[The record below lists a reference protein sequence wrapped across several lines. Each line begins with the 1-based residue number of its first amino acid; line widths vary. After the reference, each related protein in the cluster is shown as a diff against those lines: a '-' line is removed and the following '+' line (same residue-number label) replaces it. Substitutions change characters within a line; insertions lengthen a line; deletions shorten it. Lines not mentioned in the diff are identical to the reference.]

1 MTLGTAP
8 ESFTCEY
15 FYANPQVVY
24 NNNLAPT
31 LSAISACEYWVL
43 DRLPLTS
50 TAATAVTLTWDANSC
65 PAIPQVSDTR
75 VAHFDLTTWQDE
87 GNGANT
93 GTTAA
98 GTVTSAAPVTY
109 FSPFTIGL
117 IPATP
122 LPVEMLNF
130 SGDCAG
136 NAVELKWSTASET
149 NNDYF
154 TIERSTDG
162 TNFSAIGTIAGG
174 GNSTAVLHYHFTDP
188 DAMAGIGYY
197 RIRQTD
203 FNGQFSYGKIIA
215 VDTKDCGNKNLV
227 VIHSFFNGNDLEI
240 DYRHSAAPV
249 TIEVYSQEG
258 KLVGR
263 YSDEETDAD
272 FHIDATGWGKA
283 LYFYRVT
290 DGLTSV
296 SGTLL
301 R

>member
-1 MTLGTAP
+1 
-8 ESFTCEY
+8 
-15 FYANPQVVY
+15 VY

-31 LSAISACEYWVL
+31 LSTIDACEYWVL

-50 TAATAVTLTWDANSC
+50 TAATAVTLTWDGNSC

-117 IPATP
+117 IPPTP
-122 LPVEMLNF
+122 LPIEMLNF
-130 SGDCAG
+130 DGTCHG
-136 NAVELKWSTASET
+136 GTVELNWATASET

-154 TIERSTDG
+154 TIESLTDG
-162 TNFSAIGTIAGG
+162 MNFSAIGTIDGA
-174 GNSTAVLHYHFTDP
+174 GNSTGILHYHFTDA
-188 DAMAGIGYY
+188 DARSGTNYY

-203 FNGQFSYGKIIA
+203 FNGQFSFSKIIA
-215 VDTKDCGNKNLV
+215 IDTKDCDAKNLV
-227 VIHSFFNGNDLEI
+227 VVHSFFNGNDFEI
-240 DYRHSAAPV
+240 DYAHSSGPV
-249 TIEVYSQEG
+249 TIEMYTSEG
-258 KLVGR
+258 KMICR
-263 YSDEETDAD
+263 YFNEEPDAG
-272 FHIDATGWGKA
+272 FHIDATNWEKA
-283 LYFYRVT
+283 VYFYRIT
-290 DGLTSV
+290 DGINSV
-296 SGTLL
+296 SGTAL